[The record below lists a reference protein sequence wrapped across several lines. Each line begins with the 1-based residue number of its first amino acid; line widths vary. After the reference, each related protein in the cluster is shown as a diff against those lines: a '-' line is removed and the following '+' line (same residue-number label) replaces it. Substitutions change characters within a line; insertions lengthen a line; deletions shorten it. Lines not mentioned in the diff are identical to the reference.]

1 MAVDIET
8 ELVQMWAGSRAVAD
22 LLTSK
27 LAVDKGQVTIPSIGL
42 RSGKAHQLAGLS
54 QILEQSKSFTLE
66 LAIKTLYKSL
76 NPSSNPG
83 KHHNL
88 LMLFRSLN
96 KDIKARLSSQWKKVQ
111 GRTAEAELMSF
122 EEFLETHRLMYEE
135 SRYLY
140 ERSGG
145 RRIQTKDLDM
155 AIWIVV
161 EEVTR
166 QQPDNILLRN
176 LYNMLS
182 EERGGAMGVIGSLP
196 AQS

>member
-8 ELVQMWAGSRAVAD
+8 ELVQMWAGSRAIAD
-22 LLTSK
+22 LMTSK
-27 LAVDKGQVTIPSIGL
+27 LAADQGRMTIPSIGL

-54 QILEQSKSFTLE
+54 QILEQSKALTLE
-66 LAIKTLYKSL
+66 LAIKTLYKTL

-83 KHHNL
+83 KHHDL

-96 KDIKARLSSQWKKVQ
+96 KDIKARLSSKWNKAQ
-111 GRTAEAELMSF
+111 GRTPEGETMSL
-122 EEFLETHRLMYEE
+122 EDFLETHRLLFEE

-140 ERSGG
+140 ERSGN
-145 RRIQTKDLDM
+145 RRVQTKDFDI

-166 QQPDNILLRN
+166 QQPDNTVLCN

-182 EERGGAMGVIGSLP
+182 AERGGTMGVIDSLP
-196 AQS
+196 SQS